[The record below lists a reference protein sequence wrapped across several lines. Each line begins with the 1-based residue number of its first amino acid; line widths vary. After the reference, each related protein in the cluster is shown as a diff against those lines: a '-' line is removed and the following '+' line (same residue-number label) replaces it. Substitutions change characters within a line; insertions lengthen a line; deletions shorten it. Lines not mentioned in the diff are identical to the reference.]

1 MVFPLLVLV
10 VGVTLTAW
18 GLNGSSIGVL
28 SDPSVTDTSL
38 VAGTPRFIRGDEY
51 RISTPA
57 QVGNVAKGFPTHAWL
72 GLTDTDFHVT
82 SLDVPMRSWVTVFQP
97 QTWPL
102 LTLRTD
108 IGFAGFWWLLFVV
121 PLIGVYVL
129 LISLRAKPWL
139 AATVSM
145 MVSLGPIIAWWTSSA
160 PGLILGY
167 LSAAGALIILA
178 SRVRPVVLTVPLALV
193 AGAFGC
199 AAFLVLYPP
208 WFLSVG
214 LVVGAAVLG
223 GLIDRRVRWSQAVVA
238 VAIAAMV
245 VVGVLG
251 HWAAQSSGALAAITG
266 TYYPGSRVS
275 PPGQGLAAD
284 LFAAPFNPLI
294 SANPEV
300 LLPGQNESE
309 FGAPWLVLPVVA
321 LLLVIVLW
329 QWWRGP
335 RWVRVAKAA
344 GEPRRPRRP
353 FRDATVVLV
362 AAVVALELAWML
374 LPLNPLVGKF
384 TGLDRVPSWR
394 VTVALGLGFGI
405 LVHLLADRLKFRF
418 TSWSPYL
425 LIAAS
430 AVSVGLV
437 VWAAPS
443 LVDADTIWRPV
454 AIPIAIAVTVA
465 VALMAFRG
473 PTWVRAIPAIVL
485 VGVVGYNFAIVNPL
499 YHGLGELRDGPLAHE
514 LQATAAR
521 EGPSRWVSLAGDPV
535 SAVIAASPNEVL
547 SGMTYYPTAGVWVRL
562 APTQERLW
570 NNFSKYVWVYR
581 PDVNPSEIQEL
592 KGTLR
597 KLTIDI
603 CSPKVDFLNI
613 RYVVTEP
620 LKHPVPC
627 LVAVTEFSDLGRRLI
642 VNRRV
647 SQVNPQGGATR

>member
-1 MVFPLLVLV
+1 MWRWGRFLVFPLLVLIA
-10 VGVTLTAW
+10 GITLTAW
-18 GLNGSSIGVL
+18 GVNGSSIGVL
-28 SDPSVTDTSL
+28 SDSSVSDPAL
-38 VAGTPRFIRGDEY
+38 IAGTPRFIRGDEY

-57 QVGNVAKGFPTHAWL
+57 QVGNVAKGFPQHAWV

-82 SLDVPMRSWVTVFQP
+82 SLDVPTRSWLTPFQP

-102 LTLRTD
+102 LTLRTE
-108 IGFAGFWWLLFVV
+108 IGFAGFWWMLFVV

-139 AATVSM
+139 AATVSI

-160 PGLILGY
+160 PGLIVGY
-167 LSAAGALIILA
+167 LCAAGALIILA
-178 SRVRPVVLTVPLALV
+178 SRVRPVVLTVPLALL

-214 LVVGAAVLG
+214 LVVGAAVVG
-223 GLIDRRVRWSQAVVA
+223 GLIDRRVRLSQAIVA
-238 VAIAAMV
+238 IAIAAMV

-251 HWAAQSSGALAAITG
+251 QWAAKSADALAALTG

-284 LFAAPFNPLI
+284 LFAAPFNPII

-300 LLPGQNESE
+300 MLPGQNESE
-309 FGAPWLVLPVVA
+309 FGAPWLVFPVVA
-321 LLLVIVLW
+321 LLLAIVLW

-335 RWVRVAKAA
+335 RWVRQAKAA
-344 GEPRRPRRP
+344 GEPRRARRP
-353 FRDATVVLV
+353 FRDAAAVLV
-362 AAVVALELAWML
+362 AAVMVLEVAWML
-374 LPLNPLVGKF
+374 LPLNPWIGRL
-384 TGLDRVPSWR
+384 TLLDRVPSWR

-405 LVHLLADRLKFRF
+405 LLHLLADRIRFRF
-418 TSWSPYL
+418 GSWSPWAL
-425 LIAAS
+425 LVAGG
-430 AVSVGLV
+430 VSVWLV
-437 VWAAPS
+437 AWAAPA
-443 LVDADTIWRPV
+443 LVDADVQWKSV
-454 AIPIAIAVTVA
+454 ALPIAGVVTLAVI
-465 VALMAFRG
+465 LMAFRA
-473 PTWVRAIPAIVL
+473 PAWARTIPALFL
-485 VGVVGYNFAIVNPL
+485 VAVVVANFVIVNPL
-499 YHGLGELRDGPLAHE
+499 YLGLGELRNGPLAHE
-514 LQATAAR
+514 LQATADR
-521 EGPSRWVSLAGDPV
+521 EGPSRWVSMAGDPV

-547 SGMTYYPTAGVWVRL
+547 SGMTYYPTAAVWVRL

-592 KGTLR
+592 RGTLR

-603 CSPKVDFLNI
+603 CSPQVDFLKI

-627 LVAVTEFSDLGRRLI
+627 LVPVTEFSDLGRRLI
-642 VNRRV
+642 VNRRI
-647 SQVNPQGGATR
+647 P